1 MNTPSGLIDSA
12 EGLGLFTRLLIAAPF
27 GPTTDPAIPV
37 MSYPPTASSELA
49 VLSCPVTVKVPS
61 NDVKLKLNAC
71 ALLV

>member
-1 MNTPSGLIDSA
+1 MNTPSGLVDSA
-12 EGLGLFTRLLIAAPF
+12 EGLGLLTRPLIAAPF

-49 VLSCPVTVKVPS
+49 VVSCPLTVKVPS
-61 NDVKLKLNAC
+61 DDVKLKLKAC